1 MSEAEGIQTFFQGLA
16 QHLINTV
23 NAPYRVAFE
32 VGDSVYYRGSKV
44 ADHGYW
50 QVVAVDEATRRVTIG
65 KRWTP
70 RRLVVNATSLD
81 RIGSGLVEPLPT
93 SAND

>member
-1 MSEAEGIQTFFQGLA
+1 
-16 QHLINTV
+16 
-23 NAPYRVAFE
+23 
-32 VGDSVYYRGSKV
+32 V